1 MRENFISK
9 DLEDDPG
16 AKVNAIDANK
26 TLIIDQY
33 TDEAPVEAEL
43 FQDAK
48 TMKDVFEHFK
58 PSVEVE
64 FANEDGDIVPET
76 LHFNEMK
83 DFDVNGG
90 KGNLVMNS
98 AFLSDIKIHADNS
111 GKVRKQLEQSSK
123 LRNIIQDAKAREDL
137 KAMLQ
142 SMLDELENSNK
153 GI

>member
-9 DLEDDPG
+9 DLEEDPG

-48 TMKDVFEHFK
+48 TMKDVFDHFK

-64 FANEDGDIVPET
+64 FTNEEGEIVPET

-98 AFLSDIKIHADNS
+98 PFLSDIKIHADNS
-111 GKVRKQLEQSSK
+111 SKVRKQLEQNTK
-123 LRNIIQDAKAREDL
+123 LRNILKDAQAREDL

-142 SMLDELENSNK
+142 AMLDELEQSNK
-153 GI
+153 N

>member
-9 DLEDDPG
+9 DLEEDPG

-48 TMKDVFEHFK
+48 TMKDVFDHFK

-64 FANEDGDIVPET
+64 FANEEGEIVPET

-98 AFLSDIKIHADNS
+98 PFLSDIKIHADNS
-111 GKVRKQLEQSSK
+111 SKVRKQLEQNTK
-123 LRNIIQDAKAREDL
+123 LRNILKDAQAREDL
-137 KAMLQ
+137 KVMLQ
-142 SMLDELENSNK
+142 AMLDELEQSNK
-153 GI
+153 N

>member
-9 DLEDDPG
+9 DLEEDPG

-48 TMKDVFEHFK
+48 TMKDVFDHFK

-64 FANEDGDIVPET
+64 FANEEGEIVPET

-98 AFLSDIKIHADNS
+98 PFLSDIKIHADNS
-111 GKVRKQLEQSSK
+111 SKVRKQLEQNTK
-123 LRNIIQDAKAREDL
+123 LRNILKDAQAREDL
-137 KAMLQ
+137 KVMLQ
-142 SMLDELENSNK
+142 AMLDELEQYNK
-153 GI
+153 N

>member
-9 DLEDDPG
+9 DLEEDPG

-48 TMKDVFEHFK
+48 TMKDVFDHFK

-64 FANEDGDIVPET
+64 FTNEEGEIVPET

-98 AFLSDIKIHADNS
+98 PFLSDIKIHADNS
-111 GKVRKQLEQSSK
+111 SKVRKQLEQNTK
-123 LRNIIQDAKAREDL
+123 LRNILKDSQAREDL
-137 KAMLQ
+137 KVMLQ
-142 SMLDELENSNK
+142 AMLDELELSNK
-153 GI
+153 N

>member
-9 DLEDDPG
+9 DLEEDPG

-33 TDEAPVEAEL
+33 TSEAPVEAEL

-58 PSVEVE
+58 PSVDVE
-64 FANEDGDIVPET
+64 FENAEGEIIPET

-83 DFDVNGG
+83 DFDVGGG

-98 AFLSDIKIHADNS
+98 PYLSNIKIHADNT
-111 GKVRKQLEQSSK
+111 GKVRKQLEQNTK
-123 LRNIIQDAKAREDL
+123 LRNILKDAQAREDL
-137 KAMLQ
+137 KALLQ
-142 SMLDELENSNK
+142 NMLDELEQSNK
-153 GI
+153 

>member
-9 DLEDDPG
+9 DIEEDPG

-33 TDEAPVEAEL
+33 TSEAPVEAEL

-48 TMKDVFEHFK
+48 TMNDVFEHFK
-58 PSVEVE
+58 PSVDVE
-64 FANEDGDIVPET
+64 FENEEGEIIPET

-98 AFLSDIKIHADNS
+98 PFLSEIKINADNS
-111 GKVRKQLEQSSK
+111 GKVRKQLEQNTK
-123 LRNIIQDAKAREDL
+123 LRNILKDPQAREDL

-142 SMLDELENSNK
+142 SMLEEIEQSNK
-153 GI
+153 

>member
-9 DLEDDPG
+9 DIEEDPG

-26 TLIIDQY
+26 TLILDQY
-33 TDEAPVEAEL
+33 TSEAPVEAEL

-48 TMKDVFEHFK
+48 TIKDVFDHFK
-58 PSVEVE
+58 PAVDVE
-64 FANEDGDIVPET
+64 FENEEGEIVPET

-98 AFLSDIKIHADNS
+98 PYLSEIKINADNS
-111 GKVRKQLEQSSK
+111 SKVRKQLEQNTK
-123 LRNIIQDAKAREDL
+123 LRNILKDAQAREDL
-137 KAMLQ
+137 KALLQ
-142 SMLDELENSNK
+142 GMLDELEQSNK
-153 GI
+153 

>member
-9 DLEDDPG
+9 DIEEDAG

-33 TDEAPVEAEL
+33 TSEAPVEAEL

-48 TMKDVFEHFK
+48 TMNDVFEHFK
-58 PSVEVE
+58 PTVDVE
-64 FANEDGDIVPET
+64 FENEAGETIPET

-98 AFLSDIKIHADNS
+98 PFLSEIKINADNS
-111 GKVRKQLEQSSK
+111 SKVRKQLEQNTK
-123 LRNIIQDAKAREDL
+123 LRNILKDPQAREDL

-142 SMLDELENSNK
+142 SMLDEIEQSNK
-153 GI
+153 

>member
-9 DLEDDPG
+9 DLEEDPG

-48 TMKDVFEHFK
+48 TMKDVFDHFK

-64 FANEDGDIVPET
+64 FANEEGEIVPET

-98 AFLSDIKIHADNS
+98 PFLSDIKIHADNS
-111 GKVRKQLEQSSK
+111 SKVRKQLEQNTK
-123 LRNIIQDAKAREDL
+123 LRNILKDAQAREDL
-137 KAMLQ
+137 KVMLQ
-142 SMLDELENSNK
+142 AMLDESEQSNK
-153 GI
+153 N

>member
-9 DLEDDPG
+9 DLEEDPG

-33 TDEAPVEAEL
+33 TSEAPVEAEL

-58 PSVEVE
+58 PSVDVE
-64 FANEDGDIVPET
+64 FENAEGEIIPET

-83 DFDVNGG
+83 DFDVGGG
-90 KGNLVMNS
+90 KDNLVMNS
-98 AFLSDIKIHADNS
+98 PYLSNIKIHADNT
-111 GKVRKQLEQSSK
+111 GKVRKQLEQNTK
-123 LRNIIQDAKAREDL
+123 LRNILKDAQAREDL
-137 KAMLQ
+137 KALLQ
-142 SMLDELENSNK
+142 NMLDELEQSNK
-153 GI
+153 

>member
-9 DLEDDPG
+9 DIEEDPG

-26 TLIIDQY
+26 TLILDQY
-33 TDEAPVEAEL
+33 TSEAPVEAEL

-48 TMKDVFEHFK
+48 TIKDVFDHFK
-58 PSVEVE
+58 PAVDVE
-64 FANEDGDIVPET
+64 FENEEGEIVPET

-98 AFLSDIKIHADNS
+98 PYLSEIKINADNS
-111 GKVRKQLEQSSK
+111 SKVRKQLEQNTK
-123 LRNIIQDAKAREDL
+123 LRNILKDAQAREDL
-137 KAMLQ
+137 KALLQ
-142 SMLDELENSNK
+142 EMLDELEQSNK
-153 GI
+153 

>member
-9 DLEDDPG
+9 DLEEDPG

-48 TMKDVFEHFK
+48 TMKDVFDHFK

-64 FANEDGDIVPET
+64 FTNEEGETVPET

-98 AFLSDIKIHADNS
+98 PFLSDIKIHADNS
-111 GKVRKQLEQSSK
+111 SKVRKQLEQNTK
-123 LRNIIQDAKAREDL
+123 LRNILKDAQAREDL
-137 KAMLQ
+137 KVMLQ
-142 SMLDELENSNK
+142 AMLDELEQSNK
-153 GI
+153 N

>member
-9 DLEDDPG
+9 DLEEDPG

-48 TMKDVFEHFK
+48 TMKDMFDHFK

-64 FANEDGDIVPET
+64 FANEEGEIVPET

-98 AFLSDIKIHADNS
+98 PFLSDIKIHADNS
-111 GKVRKQLEQSSK
+111 SKVRKQLEQNTK
-123 LRNIIQDAKAREDL
+123 LRNILKDAQAREDL
-137 KAMLQ
+137 KVMLQ
-142 SMLDELENSNK
+142 AMLDELVQSNK
-153 GI
+153 N

>member
-9 DLEDDPG
+9 DLEEDPG

-48 TMKDVFEHFK
+48 TMKDVFDHFK
-58 PSVEVE
+58 PSVEVG
-64 FANEDGDIVPET
+64 FTNEEGETVPET

-98 AFLSDIKIHADNS
+98 PFLSDIKIHADNS
-111 GKVRKQLEQSSK
+111 SKVRKQLEQNTK
-123 LRNIIQDAKAREDL
+123 LRNILKDAQAREDL
-137 KAMLQ
+137 KVMLQ
-142 SMLDELENSNK
+142 AMLDELEQSNK
-153 GI
+153 N

>member
-9 DLEDDPG
+9 DLEEDPG

-48 TMKDVFEHFK
+48 TMKDVFDHFK

-64 FANEDGDIVPET
+64 FANEEGEIVPET

-98 AFLSDIKIHADNS
+98 PFLSDIKIHADNS
-111 GKVRKQLEQSSK
+111 SKVRKQLEQNTK
-123 LRNIIQDAKAREDL
+123 LRNILKDAQAREDL
-137 KAMLQ
+137 KVMLQ
-142 SMLDELENSNK
+142 AMLDELVQSNK
-153 GI
+153 N